1 MESLWALSSV
11 LEGVSACFN
20 DLLLEIA
27 LPPNTFRAVGGQVVI
42 VCTSSGCL
50 PFTRAWKQKLLLAN
64 SEQEKIL

>member
-42 VCTSSGCL
+42 VHKL
-50 PFTRAWKQKLLLAN
+50 RMFTIYQGMETEVVVGK
-64 SEQEKIL
+64 